1 MSLMMEARKVQKVG
15 YSTLIVSLPKDW
27 VEEVGL
33 KQGDIV
39 SFRRESDGGI
49 TIYPGLTREPESFR
63 YIVDADRCD
72 APNLLT
78 RIVTANYLTGH
89 DTVQIV
95 SKKELSKQHLEE
107 VRAVSRRLTG
117 LGIVEQSL
125 RSVTLQSFVDPT
137 KFPIY
142 GLMRR
147 LQIILSSMI
156 ETGVKAVFEGRA
168 NLAEEVLHMEEEADR
183 IYWMIIRQLLLAVT
197 DRRVAKE
204 VGIEGPMH
212 VVGNRIIAKSLE
224 QMADLAAHVAQESL
238 RLKGEAKKADQKL
251 ARGILGFGERARLLI
266 EDSFNALMKSDLKKS
281 NECIER
287 VHESEQIERS
297 LTADVMRSVKEV
309 NVAVGLRAIIWDVG
323 QMAKYSEA
331 IAEVAVNRY
340 MEEQSDFCIW
350 EKVETH
356 DPKTVTN
363 PRSNKPLLK
372 PPAQ

>member
-1 MSLMMEARKVQKVG
+1 MMEARKVQKVG
-15 YSTLIVSLPKDW
+15 YSTLIVSLPKSW
-27 VEEVGL
+27 VEEFGL

-39 SFRRESDGGI
+39 SFRREPDGGI
-49 TIYPGLTREPESFR
+49 TIYPGLTHEPETYR
-63 YIVDADRCD
+63 YLVDADRCD
-72 APNLLT
+72 IPNLLT

-89 DTVQIV
+89 DTIQIV
-95 SKKELSKQHLEE
+95 AKKELSKRHLEE

-156 ETGVKAVFEGRA
+156 ETGVKAGFEGRT

-224 QMADLAAHVAQESL
+224 QMADLAAHVAQEAL
-238 RLKGEAKKADQKL
+238 RLKSEAKKVDPKIS
-251 ARGILGFGERARLLI
+251 RGLLDFSDKVRLLI
-266 EDSFNALMKSDLKKS
+266 EDSFNALMKGDLKKS
-281 NECIER
+281 NDCIER
-287 VHESEQIERS
+287 VASCEALERS
-297 LTADVMRSVKEV
+297 LTTDIMRSVKAV
-309 NVAVGLRAIIWDVG
+309 NLAVGLRSIVWDVG

-331 IAEVAVNRY
+331 IAEVAINRHL
-340 MEEQSDFCIW
+340 EAPSAFCAW
-350 EKVETH
+350 EK
-356 DPKTVTN
+356 
-363 PRSNKPLLK
+363 
-372 PPAQ
+372 A

>member
-1 MSLMMEARKVQKVG
+1 MMEARKVQKVG
-15 YSTLIVSLPKDW
+15 YSTLIVSLPKNW

-49 TIYPGLTREPESFR
+49 TVYPGLTHEPDSYR
-63 YIVDADRCD
+63 YLVDADRCD

-89 DTVQIV
+89 DTIQILA
-95 SKKELSKQHLEE
+95 KKELSKQHLEE
-107 VRAVSRRLTG
+107 IRGVSRRLTG

-156 ETGVKAVFEGRA
+156 VTGVKAVVEGRS

-183 IYWMIIRQLLLAVT
+183 IYWMIIRQLLLAVM
-197 DRRVAKE
+197 DRRVAKA
-204 VGIEGPMH
+204 VGMEGPMH

-224 QMADLAAHVAQESL
+224 QMADLAAHVAQEAL
-238 RLKGEAKKADQKL
+238 RLKGEAKKADPKL
-251 ARGILGFGERARLLI
+251 VKGLVDFGEKARILI
-266 EDSFNALMKSDLKKS
+266 EDSFNAIMKSDLKKS

-287 VHESEQIERS
+287 VHASEQTERS

-340 MEEQSDFCIW
+340 MEAQNDFCLW
-350 EKVETH
+350 EKGETH
-356 DPKTVTN
+356 EAKTMAH
-363 PRSNKPLLK
+363 K
-372 PPAQ
+372 AEA

>member
-15 YSTLIVSLPKDW
+15 YSTLIVSLPKSW

-49 TIYPGLTREPESFR
+49 TIYPGLTRERESYR
-63 YIVDADRCD
+63 YIVNADLCD
-72 APNLLT
+72 RPNLLT
-78 RIVTANYLTGH
+78 RIITANYLTGH

-95 SKKELSKQHLEE
+95 AKKELSKQHLEE

-117 LGIVEQSL
+117 LGIVEQNL

-156 ETGVKAVFEGRA
+156 ETAVKAVVEGRA
-168 NLAEEVLHMEEEADR
+168 SLAEEVLHMEEEADR
-183 IYWMIIRQLLLAVT
+183 IYWMIIRQLLLAVL

-212 VVGNRIIAKSLE
+212 VIGNRVIAKSLE
-224 QMADLAAHVAQESL
+224 QMADLASHVAQESIK
-238 RLKGEAKKADQKL
+238 LKTQAKNADPKL
-251 ARGILGFGERARLLI
+251 IKGIVEFSEKARLLV
-266 EDSFNALMKSDLKKS
+266 EDSFNALMKSDVKKS
-281 NECIER
+281 NECIEK
-287 VHESEQIERS
+287 VAEAEQLERS

-309 NVAVGLRAIIWDVG
+309 NLAVGLRSIIWDLG

-331 IAEVAVNRY
+331 IAEVSVNRY
-340 MEEQSDFCIW
+340 IEGPSDFCLW
-350 EKVETH
+350 EKVEPH
-356 DPKTVTN
+356 E
-363 PRSNKPLLK
+363 KPIARK
-372 PPAQ
+372 VEA

>member
-1 MSLMMEARKVQKVG
+1 MMEARKVQKVG
-15 YSTLIVSLPKDW
+15 YSTLIVSLPKHW

-39 SFRRESDGGI
+39 SFRREPDGGI
-49 TIYPGLTREPESFR
+49 TIYPGLTHEPDTYR
-63 YIVDADRCD
+63 YLVDADRCD
-72 APNLLT
+72 TPNLLT

-89 DTVQIV
+89 DTIQII
-95 SKKELSKQHLEE
+95 SKKELSKRHLEE

-117 LGIVEQSL
+117 LGIVEQSM

-147 LQIILSSMI
+147 LQIILSSMV
-156 ETGVKAVFEGRA
+156 ETAIKAAVEGKA
-168 NLAEEVLHMEEEADR
+168 TLAEEVLHMEEEADR

-224 QMADLAAHVAQESL
+224 RMADSASHVALESQK
-238 RLKGEAKKADQKL
+238 LKGSAKGVDPKITKGL
-251 ARGILGFGERARLLI
+251 IELSEKVRALI
-266 EDSFNALMKSDLKKS
+266 EDSFNALMKGDLKKS
-281 NECIER
+281 NDCIER
-287 VHESEQIERS
+287 VAACDALERS

-309 NVAVGLRAIIWDVG
+309 NLAVGLRAIIWDVG
-323 QMAKYSEA
+323 QMAKDTES
-331 IAEVAVNRY
+331 IAEVAINRNL
-340 MEEQSDFCIW
+340 ETASNFCQW
-350 EKVETH
+350 EK
-356 DPKTVTN
+356 
-363 PRSNKPLLK
+363 
-372 PPAQ
+372 A

>member
-1 MSLMMEARKVQKVG
+1 MMEARKVQKVG
-15 YSTLIVSLPKDW
+15 YSTLIVSLPKNW

-39 SFRRESDGGI
+39 SFRREPDGGI
-49 TIYPGLTREPESFR
+49 TIYPGLTHEPETYR
-63 YIVDADRCD
+63 YLVDADQCD
-72 APNLLT
+72 TPNLLT

-89 DTVQIV
+89 DTIQIV
-95 SKKELSKQHLEE
+95 AKKELSKRHLEE

-156 ETGVKAVFEGRA
+156 ETGVKAVFEGRT

-224 QMADLAAHVAQESL
+224 QMADLAAHIAQEAL
-238 RLKGEAKKADQKL
+238 RLKGDAKSVDPKL
-251 ARGILGFGERARLLI
+251 TKGILDFSDRVRLLI
-266 EDSFNALMKSDLKKS
+266 EDSFNALMKGDLKKS
-281 NECIER
+281 NDCIER
-287 VHESEQIERS
+287 VASCEQLERS
-297 LTADVMRSVKEV
+297 LTADIMRSV
-309 NVAVGLRAIIWDVG
+309 N
-323 QMAKYSEA
+323 
-331 IAEVAVNRY
+331 
-340 MEEQSDFCIW
+340 
-350 EKVETH
+350 
-356 DPKTVTN
+356 
-363 PRSNKPLLK
+363 
-372 PPAQ
+372 